1 MFLHQPFLFL
11 RGKLKDIQAG
21 DTFRYSL
28 INSKYPTSDG
38 WIFNLSLRGKA
49 QIDIIGTYDA
59 AKTEINF
66 NQSSAVSS
74 LWTPGHYAFFVYAK
88 KDDERELIESGEVN
102 ILPDY
107 SGKINVLSWAE
118 KALEAVE
125 ATIQNRAT
133 SDQLSY
139 TIAGRSLS
147 KIPIPDLL
155 SLRSTLKAQIR
166 SEKIANNLAEG
177 LPIGNNIKVSM

>member
-1 MFLHQPFLFL
+1 M
-11 RGKLKDIQAG
+11 KDIQAG
-21 DTFRYSL
+21 DTFRFS
-28 INSKYPTSDG
+28 IPNSKYLVAEG
-38 WIFNLSLRGKA
+38 WIFRLSLRGKTDINITGTADEENQTLNFLQTPA
-49 QIDIIGTYDA
+49 QTATWTSGRYAYFISA
-59 AKTEINF
+59 EKT
-66 NQSSAVSS
+66 
-74 LWTPGHYAFFVYAK
+74 
-88 KDDERELIESGEVN
+88 DERELIESGEVN

-139 TIAGRSLS
+139 TIAGRSIS

-155 SLRSTLKAQIR
+155 VLRSNLKAQIR

-177 LPIGNNIKVSM
+177 ISIGNYIKVSM

>member
-1 MFLHQPFLFL
+1 M
-11 RGKLKDIQAG
+11 KDIQAG
-21 DTFRYSL
+21 DTFRFS
-28 INSKYPTSDG
+28 IPNGKYLVAEG
-38 WIFNLSLRGKA
+38 WIFRLSLRGKTDINITGTADEENQTLNFLQTPA
-49 QIDIIGTYDA
+49 QTATWTSGRYAYFISA
-59 AKTEINF
+59 EKT
-66 NQSSAVSS
+66 
-74 LWTPGHYAFFVYAK
+74 
-88 KDDERELIESGEVN
+88 DERELIESGEVN

-139 TIAGRSLS
+139 TIAGRSIS

-155 SLRSTLKAQIR
+155 VLSSNLKAQIR

-177 LPIGNNIKVSM
+177 ISIGNYIKVSM